1 MFLFLISKGLEMN
14 FRAALPALAFLSA
27 CLLPA
32 AADAQTVPAKPG
44 LWASASQV
52 VLNGKPMPTLFDIRG
67 IPETKK
73 TQLRQA
79 MAQAGL
85 PAGWNPSLDCR
96 TETEVDLQAIM
107 AKMQADGCA
116 PKITSNTG
124 SRITGTMDCEADGTK
139 GHGTVEVTGIGSN
152 AVTYLMTMTGTINGA
167 PMTYKATT
175 VSKFIGADCS
185 QLPPGVDASM
195 LSN

>member
-1 MFLFLISKGLEMN
+1 MT
-14 FRAALPALAFLSA
+14 FRAALPALALLAAS
-27 CLLPA
+27 LLPA
-32 AADAQTVPAKPG
+32 VADAQTVPTKSG
-44 LWASASQV
+44 LWASASSV
-52 VLNGKPMPTLFDIRG
+52 VLNGKPMPTIFDIKG
-67 IPETKK
+67 IPEAKK

-85 PAGWNPSLDCR
+85 PAGWNPSLDCQ
-96 TETEVDLQAIM
+96 TETEVDLQAMM
-107 AKMQADGCA
+107 AKMQADGCT

-124 SRITGTMDCEADGTK
+124 SRITGTMDCAADGTK
-139 GHGTVEVTGIGSN
+139 GHGTVEVTGIGST

-175 VSKFIGADCS
+175 ISKFIGADCAH
-185 QLPPGVDASM
+185 LPPGIDAGT

>member
-1 MFLFLISKGLEMN
+1 MTS
-14 FRAALPALAFLSA
+14 RAALPALTLIAA

-32 AADAQTVPAKPG
+32 AANAQTVPTKAG

-52 VLNGKPMPTLFDIRG
+52 VLNGKAMPTIFDIRG
-67 IPETKK
+67 VPDAKK

-85 PAGWNPSLDCR
+85 PAGWNPSLDCQ
-96 TETEVDLQAIM
+96 TETQVDLQAMM
-107 AKMQADGCA
+107 AKMQADGCT

-124 SRITGTMDCEADGTK
+124 NRITGTMDCTADGTK
-139 GHGTVEVTGIGSN
+139 GHGTVEVTGIGSTS
-152 AVTYLMTMTGTINGA
+152 VTYLMTMTGTINGA

-175 VSKFIGADCS
+175 VSRYIGADCS
-185 QLPPGVDASM
+185 QLPPGVDADM
-195 LSN
+195 LNH

>member
-1 MFLFLISKGLEMN
+1 MTV
-14 FRAALPALAFLSA
+14 RAALPALAIAAFV
-27 CLLPA
+27 LPA
-32 AADAQTVPAKPG
+32 VAHAQTVPAKPG

-52 VLNGKPMPTLFDIRG
+52 VLNGKPMPTIFDIRG
-67 IPETKK
+67 IPDAKK
-73 TQLRQA
+73 AQLRQA

-85 PAGWNPSLDCR
+85 PAGWNPSLDCQ
-96 TETEVDLQAIM
+96 TESEIDLQAM
-107 AKMQADGCA
+107 LARMQADGCA

-139 GHGTVEVTGIGSN
+139 GHGTVEVTGIGSS

-175 VSKFIGADCS
+175 VSKFIGSDCS
-185 QLPPGVDASM
+185 QLPPGVDESM
-195 LSN
+195 LSQ